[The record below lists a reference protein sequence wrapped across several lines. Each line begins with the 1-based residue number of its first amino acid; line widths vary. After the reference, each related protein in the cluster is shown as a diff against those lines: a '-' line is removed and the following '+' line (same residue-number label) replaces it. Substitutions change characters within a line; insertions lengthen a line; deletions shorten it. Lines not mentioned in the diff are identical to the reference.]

1 MTPNPEPR
9 KATQPSAA
17 AAPATKKLRIFI
29 ADDHELL
36 RAGVRR
42 LVESRHDWEVCGET
56 ADGSEVV
63 KAVHEFSA
71 DVVVLDLGLPGAKGI
86 EIAKEIKATT
96 PGAEVLIFSGD
107 DSPSSIHAA
116 FQAGASSYIPKGD
129 DHEHLVSAIESLAEH
144 KPYLTPDVS
153 KALLGAFFD
162 GGNKKEALTEREL
175 EIVRLL
181 CEGNSNQQVA
191 GLLGISARTVEV
203 HRATVMRKLELNTF
217 AELVRYAVRNNLV
230 EP

>member
-1 MTPNPEPR
+1 MTPKPDPQQ
-9 KATQPSAA
+9 AAQPSAA
-17 AAPATKKLRIFI
+17 PAPATKKLRIFI

-42 LVESRHDWEVCGET
+42 LVESRHDWEICGET
-56 ADGSEVV
+56 ADGSEVA
-63 KAVHEFSA
+63 KAVREFRA
-71 DVVVLDLGLPGAKGI
+71 DVVVLDLRLPGTKGI
-86 EIAKEIKATT
+86 DVTKEIKATT

-107 DSPSSIHAA
+107 DSPASIHGA
-116 FQAGASSYIPKGD
+116 FQAGASSYIPKGA

-153 KALLGAFFD
+153 KVLLGAFFN
-162 GGNKKEALTEREL
+162 GGNKTEALTEREL

-181 CEGNSNQQVA
+181 CEGNNNQQVA
-191 GLLGISARTVEV
+191 GLLGISPRTVEV

-230 EP
+230 DA